1 MIKKCLTGLCCFLLQ
16 TFIYAQQIDTK
27 KLDLYF
33 TTLEQNNKFMGSVAV
48 SENGKIIYRR
58 SIGFSN
64 VTNGIKSDE
73 NTKYRIG
80 SISKS
85 FTAVLV
91 LKAVEER
98 KLNLNQTIKKFF
110 PSIKNAEKITIEN
123 LLNHQSGIHDFTDQD
138 DYRTWNTLSMTEK
151 QMTEVIAKG
160 GSDFNPGSKAEYSNS
175 NYVLL
180 TYILEKSYKK
190 SYSELL
196 EKYITKPVGLKNT
209 YFGSKINT
217 ANNECRSYSFEEGW
231 KESDE
236 TDISIALGAGGIIST
251 PSDLVQFSDALFEG
265 KILKKESLEKMKT
278 INKGYGFGLMQ
289 IPFYDK
295 IGYGHRGGIDKFTS
309 VFSYFP
315 DENISFAL
323 TSNGSNYNN
332 NEIPVNVL
340 SAVFNK
346 SFDIPEFSTYKIKGY
361 ELDKYLGI
369 YISKEIPI
377 KIAITRDGEKLV
389 AQATGQSATSLESVA
404 KDVFKFT
411 KAGITLEF
419 NPKEKQMILKQG
431 GGEFIFLRE

>member
-1 MIKKCLTGLCCFLLQ
+1 MIKKCLTGLCCFFLPA
-16 TFIYAQQIDTK
+16 FIYAQQIDTK

-58 SIGFSN
+58 STGFSDAVN
-64 VTNGIKSDE
+64 SIKSNE

-91 LKAVEER
+91 LKGVEQR

-110 PSIKNAEKITIEN
+110 PSIKNAEKITIQN

-138 DYRTWNTLSMTEK
+138 DYRTWNTQSMTEK

-160 GSDFNPGSKAEYSNS
+160 GSDFNPGSMAEYSNS

-180 TYILEKSYKK
+180 TYILEKIYKK

-196 EKYITKPVGLKNT
+196 EKYITKPIGLKNT
-209 YFGSKINT
+209 YFGSSINT
-217 ANNECRSYSFEEGW
+217 ANNECRSYSFEGDW

-236 TDISIALGAGGIIST
+236 TDTSIALGAGGIIST
-251 PSDLVQFSDALFEG
+251 PSDLIQFSDALFEG

-278 INKGYGFGLMQ
+278 INKGYGSGLMQ

-315 DENISFAL
+315 DENISFVL
-323 TSNGSNYNN
+323 MSNGSNYNN

-340 SAVFNK
+340 SAVFNR
-346 SFDIPEFSTYKIKGY
+346 SFDIPEFSTYNIKGD
-361 ELDKYLGI
+361 ELDKYIGI

-377 KIAITRDGEKLV
+377 KIAITRDGENLV

-419 NPKEKQMILKQG
+419 NPKEKQMILKQNG
-431 GGEFIFLRE
+431 AQFFFLRE

>member
-1 MIKKCLTGLCCFLLQ
+1 MIKKCLIGLCCFVLPVVV
-16 TFIYAQQIDTK
+16 YAQQIDTQ

-48 SENGKIIYRR
+48 SEKGKIIYTR
-58 SIGFSN
+58 SIGFSDVLN
-64 VTNGIKSDE
+64 KTKSNE

-98 KLNLNQTIKKFF
+98 KLNLNQTIKNFF
-110 PSIKNAEKITIEN
+110 PSIKNVEKITIEN

-138 DYRTWNTLSMTEK
+138 DYRTWNTQSMTEK

-196 EKYITKPVGLKNT
+196 REYITKPIGLKNT
-209 YFGSKINT
+209 YFGSTINT
-217 ANNECRSYSFEEGW
+217 ANNECRSYSFDEGW

-265 KILKKESLEKMKT
+265 KILKNESLEKMKT
-278 INKGYGFGLMQ
+278 IKMSYGLGLLQ

-309 VFSYFP
+309 VFSYFQNK
-315 DENISFAL
+315 NISFAL

-332 NEIPVNVL
+332 NEIPLTVL

-346 SFDIPEFSTYKIKGY
+346 SFDIPEFSTYEVKT
-361 ELDKYLGI
+361 EDLQKYLGV
-369 YISKEIPI
+369 YSSKEIPI
-377 KIAITRDGEKLV
+377 KIAITRDNEKLV
-389 AQATGQSATSLESVA
+389 AQATGQSATSLEAAA
-404 KDVFKFT
+404 KDIFKFT
-411 KAGITLEF
+411 KAGIMLVF
-419 NPKEKQMILKQG
+419 NPMEKQMILKQG